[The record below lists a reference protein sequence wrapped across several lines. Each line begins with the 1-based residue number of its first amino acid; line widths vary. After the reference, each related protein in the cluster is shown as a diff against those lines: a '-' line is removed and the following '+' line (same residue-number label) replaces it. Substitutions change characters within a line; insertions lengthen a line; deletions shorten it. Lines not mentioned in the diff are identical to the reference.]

1 MLGQGEGEP
10 DGERFD
16 GCKAAVNIPGQNRRI
31 KHKEGDVILPLIR
44 VLVNGCDR
52 HTSAVNKTDARQILT
67 TEQSGLQESKD
78 GSSFGPGDTVIDVEM
93 VGKGGSEVGDV
104 DRWVKGAQLIE
115 KEVERHRFVGDE
127 GMDAWSDEGLDRD
140 GGRAM
145 ANDDGSV
152 LGVV

>member
-1 MLGQGEGEP
+1 
-10 DGERFD
+10 
-16 GCKAAVNIPGQNRRI
+16 
-31 KHKEGDVILPLIR
+31 
-44 VLVNGCDR
+44 
-52 HTSAVNKTDARQILT
+52 
-67 TEQSGLQESKD
+67 
-78 GSSFGPGDTVIDVEM
+78 M

-152 LGVV
+152 LRVVRPANGGSSGSGHHVGGSDDWCHATS